1 MKKRTLFT
9 LAAAMLLSLSA
20 FGADLTVDEILAKN
34 FEAKGGVEKLKA
46 VKVKRFSGKMTIGPG
61 MEAPITMTQKRPD
74 MTRLDFTVQG
84 MTGSQAYDGTT
95 GWLVMPFLGKK
106 EAEQMSADQL
116 KEMKEQADFDGPT
129 WDYKTKGHKVELLGK
144 ADVEG
149 TPAYKL
155 KLTTKDAAETIVYV
169 DAETFLEVKMEGKR
183 KMQGQ
188 EIEGETILGNYQEVG
203 GLIFPFSIEMKQKG
217 APAGQTITITK
228 AELNPTLPDEMF
240 KMPAKKAEAAP
251 PAK

>member
-1 MKKRTLFT
+1 MRKSLV
-9 LAAAMLLSLSA
+9 LAAALLLAVSA
-20 FGADLTVDEILAKN
+20 SAADLTVDEILAKN
-34 FEAKGGVEKLKA
+34 LEAKGGVEKIKA
-46 VKVKRFSGKMTIGPG
+46 LQAITFTGNMKMGA
-61 MEAPITMTQKRPD
+61 MEFPFTLIKKRPE
-74 MTRLDFTVQG
+74 MTRMEFSVQG
-84 MTGSQAYDGTT
+84 MTGIQAYDGST
-95 GWLVMPFLGKK
+95 GWMVMPFMGKK
-106 EAEQMSADQL
+106 DPEVMPADML
-116 KEMKEQADFDGPT
+116 SSMKEQADFDGQYI
-129 WDYKTKGHKVELLGK
+129 DYAKKGHKVELLGK

-155 KLTTKDAAETIVYV
+155 KLTTKDAAETIVYL

-228 AELNPTLPDEMF
+228 AELNPTLADDMF

-251 PAK
+251 VKP